1 MTSTGATSNCDL
13 WRQPAGIGRAAQRTE
28 AVSPRLS
35 HHRVGVLKRP
45 PDGLLFATPT
55 TAPAPTTAPS
65 PPPWP
70 LADDLGALPHQ
81 VHAEDS
87 GAVFGC
93 RPISADE
100 LTRLDTFMTTS
111 SPADQVDTWASNA
124 TRYQVAIRPRLP
136 DENGCP
142 S

>member
-1 MTSTGATSNCDL
+1 MTSTRATSNCDL

-65 PPPWP
+65 PPPCHSP
-70 LADDLGALPHQ
+70 TTSAHCHTRYTPRTP
-81 VHAEDS
+81 

-100 LTRLDTFMTTS
+100 LTRLDTLMATS

-136 DENGCP
+136 DENACP